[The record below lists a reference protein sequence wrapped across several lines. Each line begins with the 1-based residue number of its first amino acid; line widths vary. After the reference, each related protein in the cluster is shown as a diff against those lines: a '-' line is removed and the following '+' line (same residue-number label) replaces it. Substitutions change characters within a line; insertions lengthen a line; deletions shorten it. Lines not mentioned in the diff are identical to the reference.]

1 MEDKRYYDKLWKD
14 SFKGL
19 VRPILVGLSFVVVF
33 LLCGCATKTRI
44 EYRDRDVVRY
54 VTKVEKD
61 TVINHTMDS
70 VYYEVFTKGDTVF
83 ATKYKEKFIYLDKVQ
98 IRRDTC
104 YRDSVVTEYKE
115 QVKEVTKI
123 PKFCYFCIGFSILVI
138 IFAFYKFIRWI
149 QTK

>member
-1 MEDKRYYDKLWKD
+1 MRKFL
-14 SFKGL
+14 F
-19 VRPILVGLSFVVVF
+19 VILALL
-33 LLCGCATKTRI
+33 LLCSCATKTRI

-61 TVINHTMDS
+61 TVINHTRDS
-70 VYYEVFTKGDTVF
+70 VYYEVFKKGDTVF
-83 ATKYKEKFIYLDKVQ
+83 ATKYKEKFVYLDKVQ

-138 IFAFYKFIRWI
+138 IFAFYKFVRWI